1 MILFWKTIYVSSKGW
16 GFWNRVPPDDP
27 PGLSPLL
34 SPFSSYAFSPADLVQ
49 FHDSQIQPLVSSL
62 GCLIGILFSLTQLLI
77 ALPCPKQ
84 FHLVFPG
91 RIITTLF
98 IQWLKEKLWRNLRF
112 LSFSS
117 PIFYSLTIA
126 IVSSSSIPPE
136 PSISSSQLLLPT

>member
-1 MILFWKTIYVSSKGW
+1 MILFWKTIYVSSKCW

-49 FHDSQIQPLVSSL
+49 FHDSQIQPL
-62 GCLIGILFSLTQLLI
+62 GCLIGILFSFTQLLI
-77 ALPCPKQ
+77 ALPYPKQ

-91 RIITTLF
+91 RIITTPF

-117 PIFYSLTIA
+117 PISYSLTIA
-126 IVSSSSIPPE
+126 IVSSSSISPE